1 MLTLKNQIENT
12 KSKTKILKI
21 VSFIT
26 KETNNSEISTKKD
39 EPLYKNGKPKFY
51 QRLLPKNKIKILNL

>member
-21 VSFIT
+21 VFDIT
-26 KETNNSEISTKKD
+26 KETNNSGISTKKG
-39 EPLYKNGKPKFY
+39 EPLYKNGKNKFY

>member
-21 VSFIT
+21 VSVIT
-26 KETNNSEISTKKD
+26 KETNNSEISTKKG
-39 EPLYKNGKPKFY
+39 E
-51 QRLLPKNKIKILNL
+51 